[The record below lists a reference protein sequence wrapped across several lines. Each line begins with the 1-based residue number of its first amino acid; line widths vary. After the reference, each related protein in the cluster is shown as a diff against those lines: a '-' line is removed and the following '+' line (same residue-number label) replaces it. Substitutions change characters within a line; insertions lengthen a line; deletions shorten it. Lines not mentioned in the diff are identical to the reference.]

1 MTALLRLSIRAYAAL
16 LPLYP
21 PDLLRDFG
29 EDMQQ
34 AFAEDLQHAA
44 LSHGLAG
51 IIGVWACS
59 LRELLRIALPAR
71 FREPLLA
78 VPCIAFALCEAT
90 MVLEFLFIR
99 ADPAMAAHPQLPLE
113 LLPVIALFPGLA
125 AALIAFVALLAS
137 NSMVP
142 ARLNVVSR

>member
-1 MTALLRLSIRAYAAL
+1 MTALVRISMRAYAAL

-34 AFAEDLQHAA
+34 AFAEDLQHASR
-44 LSHGLAG
+44 SHGLAG
-51 IIGVWACS
+51 IFGVWSCS

-71 FREPLLA
+71 FGEPLVA
-78 VPCIAFALCEAT
+78 VPCVAFALCEAM
-90 MVLEFLFIR
+90 MVVEFLLIR

-113 LLPVIALFPGLA
+113 LLPVMALFPGPA